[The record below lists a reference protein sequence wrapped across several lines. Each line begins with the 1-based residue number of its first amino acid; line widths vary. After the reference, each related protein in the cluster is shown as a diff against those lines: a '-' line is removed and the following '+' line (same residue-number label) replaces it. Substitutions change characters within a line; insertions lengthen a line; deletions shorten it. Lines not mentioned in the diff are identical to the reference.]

1 MLTTVPIDE
10 LAERTGTELGV
21 SDYVTI
27 DQETVDEFA
36 GLTGDRQWIHC
47 DPVRAAESP
56 FGGTIAHGY
65 LTLALAP
72 KLLDQVLPLGGY
84 AMAVN
89 YGLEK
94 LRFPAPL
101 PVGDQVRM
109 RVALAAADPIP
120 GGCALKLT
128 LTFERA
134 AGGKPVCVANTIYR
148 IYEGAGC

>member
-1 MLTTVPIDE
+1 MLTTMPIDE
-10 LAERTGTELGV
+10 LAERVGTELGV

-27 DQETVDEFA
+27 DQEMVDEFA
-36 GLTGDRQWIHC
+36 ELTGDRQWIHC
-47 DPVRAAESP
+47 DPIRASASP

-89 YGLEK
+89 YGLDK
-94 LRFPAPL
+94 LRFPAPM

-120 GGCALKLT
+120 RGCALKLT

-134 AGGKPVCVANTIYR
+134 AGGKPVCVANATYR
-148 IYEGAGC
+148 IYEEDDC